1 MYSGAKGQARGQKS
15 RRELIEIAI
24 DCFAR
29 FGYQGTSVDRIARTA
44 GVTKG
49 AIYYHFR
56 DKEDLLTAAVADR
69 VEEFEQRVQRAC
81 ENVDAAAALRRIAR
95 VCVDHAKS
103 NDYPRF
109 TITLMVEAIETNH
122 AISDQLREMMR
133 RFRAFLRE
141 IIRAGQE
148 EGAFRANVDAS
159 AVAAMYTSCVLGAEV
174 QYFQDPERFRFSDSL
189 ELFLDQM
196 IGGLGLAGN
205 GGSGDENSPRPAQ
218 SNGDQ
223 KP

>member
-1 MYSGAKGQARGQKS
+1 MQAGAKGRARGQKS

-29 FGYQGTSVDRIARTA
+29 FGYQGTSVDRIARAA

-69 VEEFEQRVQRAC
+69 VEEFEQRVQKAC
-81 ENVDAAAALRRIAR
+81 ENTGAVSALRRIAR
-95 VCVDHAKS
+95 VCVEHAKS

-141 IIRAGQE
+141 IIRSGQE
-148 EGAFRANVDAS
+148 DGLFRADVDAS
-159 AVAAMYTSCVLGAEV
+159 AAAAMYTSCVLGAEV

-196 IGGLGLAGN
+196 IGGLGAAGN
-205 GGSGDENSPRPAQ
+205 DGSGDQSSQRSAE
-218 SNGDQ
+218 SNGDP